1 MATTVNQI
9 QVSEHVDSYDVA
21 EFTIHAGMINPGAEW
36 VWTQKLNGYQDLVI
50 REITAVV
57 VAVSAEPDHA
67 LADIS
72 SLLSNSTVVLQ
83 DHGGRTI
90 FERPL
95 ISLAATDRNADVE
108 GRLERL
114 ERMMNVLVEQDSPAG
129 EALRRL
135 GGAKLDEYQSPTRL
149 VVPAFFNEWDEYVI
163 RLRTQAK
170 IDLKSALTVRIS
182 VLGIKKD
189 AVS

>member
-1 MATTVNQI
+1 MATTVNQV
-9 QVSEHVDSYDVA
+9 QVSEHIDSYEVA
-21 EFTIHAGMINPGAEW
+21 EFAIHAGMINPGAEW
-36 VWTQKLNGYQDLVI
+36 VWTQKLYGYQELVI

-57 VAVSAEPDHA
+57 VAINAEPAHA

-72 SLLSNSTVVLQ
+72 SLLSNSAVVLQ
-83 DHGGRTI
+83 GHGGKTI

-135 GGAKLDEYQSPTRL
+135 GGAKISHQSPTML
-149 VVPAFFNEWDEYVI
+149 VIPAFFNEWDEYII
-163 RLRTQAK
+163 RLRIQAK
-170 IDLKSALTVRIS
+170 IDLKNALTVRIS
-182 VLGIKKD
+182 VLGIKKA